1 MAIFGIYKRGQGKY
15 TRMSTFIAATV
26 IAIIGAGVL
35 SRNLDAWLPTGL
47 SIGGFRL
54 KIYFQYGVPTLLVVL
69 SGGVMFWLVN
79 RQKSGDFLIATE
91 GEMKKVSW
99 SSKKELIGS
108 TKVVLVT
115 TFIMAMIL
123 FAVDI
128 LFTILFKHLGIM
140 G

>member
-1 MAIFGIYKRGQGKY
+1 
-15 TRMSTFIAATV
+15 MSTFVAATV
-26 IAIIGAGVL
+26 ITLIGAGVL
-35 SRNLDAWLPTGL
+35 SSNLDAWLPTGL
-47 SIGGFRL
+47 SVGAFKV
-54 KIYFQYGVPTLLVVL
+54 KIYVQYGVPTLLVVL
-69 SGGVMFWLVN
+69 GGLVMFWLVN

-99 SSKKELIGS
+99 SSQKEITGS

-115 TFIMAMIL
+115 TFIMATIL

>member
-1 MAIFGIYKRGQGKY
+1 MFEIYKGGQGKH
-15 TRMSTFIAATV
+15 TRIVTFVSAVVLGT
-26 IAIIGAGVL
+26 IGAYVL
-35 SRNLDAWLPTGL
+35 SRNLGAFLPQR
-47 SIGGFRL
+47 IGGLQVR
-54 KIYFQYGVPTLLVVL
+54 IYLQYGIPTVLVVL
-69 SGGVMFWLVN
+69 LGVLMFRLVN
-79 RQKSGDFLIATE
+79 RQTSADFLIATE
-91 GEMKKVSW
+91 SEMKKVSW